1 MATCCIKDRSPQR
14 LIAQPAKHLSGAH
27 PPSGWRKL
35 YAGGPQTSKSGH
47 PKVLGIHPG
56 FCHSVI
62 SQPQKQ
68 LGNSST
74 KNRCTPGI
82 EHKEWVHSGVSNTKD
97 RCTPGSRTRRIGALR
112 GLEREGSVHSGVS
125 NAKDRCTLGSRTRR
139 IGALQGLE
147 REGSVH
153 PRCPGA
159 RFRWTGWQRDARKP
173 RPGEA

>member
-74 KNRCTPGI
+74 KNRCTPGYRTQRMGALRGL
-82 EHKEWVHSGVSNTKD
+82 EHEGSVHSGVSNAKD

-112 GLEREGSVHSGVS
+112 GLEREGSVHSRVS
-125 NAKDRCTLGSRTRR
+125 NTKDRCTPGSRTRR
-139 IGALQGLE
+139 IGA
-147 REGSVH
+147 
-153 PRCPGA
+153 P
-159 RFRWTGWQRDARKP
+159 
-173 RPGEA
+173 

>member
-1 MATCCIKDRSPQR
+1 MFQPQSMATCCIKDRSPQR

-74 KNRCTPGI
+74 KNRCTPGY
-82 EHKEWVHSGVSNTKD
+82 
-97 RCTPGSRTRRIGALR
+97 RTQRMGALR
-112 GLEREGSVHSGVS
+112 GLEHEGSVHSGVS